1 MRLDSGI
8 LSLAPSDLSRHLGCA
23 HATTLALEAARGE
36 REKPHAGSAYE
47 RMIQEKGDAHER
59 DYLAQLV
66 ARGLEITEIE
76 RSGSYADMAART
88 RSAMEA
94 GAPVVYQATFEL
106 GRWRGHA
113 DFLERVVVKTD
124 PGGFGYEAVDTK
136 LARNEARPSHVLQL
150 CFYSAGIAA
159 VQGFEPDHMHIALGS
174 GRRESLRPRDFDAYF
189 ARAQRSLERF
199 VDAPPATVA
208 LPCAACERCPFW
220 TVCDE
225 EWREKDDLHYVAE
238 IRRGQT
244 VALEASGVTTLAALA
259 EGSVLTRPVD
269 LKSGTL
275 TTLHEQARLQ
285 EETRSNGHVAT
296 KLLLPIEEGRG
307 FERLPEPSRLDLA
320 IDLEGDPFWRA
331 DRELIFMFG
340 LLARA
345 GDEWT
350 YRAEWAHD
358 EQEERLLVATVI
370 DAIHA
375 RLRQDPAM
383 HVYHYGH
390 AEVSVLKRLC
400 MLHAIREDELDQLL
414 RRHVFVDLHQAV
426 RQAMRIG
433 LESYGLKKVETLPGF
448 VRTAE
453 VGRGADAVLE
463 YEYYLASRDEQHLRA
478 IESYNDEDC
487 RSTVAV
493 FDWLRGEAPGGVT
506 WLAPEDGTAADEE
519 PHEPSEREVLR
530 EELVAGEPEGS
541 ERWLAGE
548 LLAYHS
554 RAAKQQWWAYFQR
567 KEMSREQLLADGEA
581 LAGLELLSDRDPIAV
596 DRSLAHAM
604 RYPPQDHKISKGDN
618 YEDPESGKTVK
629 VHALD
634 EDERIAWV
642 KRGVNSTNPLP
653 GAVMPDGPIAVPQH
667 QVALGRVALSVRDR
681 AGAFPALERLLRN
694 EGPVISGRAPGAV
707 VQTTDMA
714 ELRALAHGLDRS
726 TLVIQG
732 PPGTGKT
739 YTGARLITDLVRAGK
754 RVGVTALSHKAIDN
768 LCSEIEAAA
777 SEERFTFAGTRHGKG
792 EHYDTPL
799 ITRANDSS
807 GYPGSQVIAATSW
820 LFAPEAWDRTLDYL
834 VIDEAGQFALA
845 DALACGTS
853 AHNLILL
860 GDPSQLSQ
868 VVQGAHPPGSDAS
881 ALAHVLAGE
890 QTIPKQ
896 RGIFL
901 DASYRMHPE
910 ICSFISSEFYDGR
923 LHSHPCCAERS
934 TSSGTGLRLLTVEH
948 VGNVSS
954 SKEEAAAIGLE
965 IAALLSETI
974 TEAGGRERPI
984 VPGDIIVVTPYNAQV
999 HALRTALPEGV
1010 RVGTV
1015 DRFQG
1020 QEAPIVFFSMASS
1033 SGEDAPRNAGF
1044 LFSRNRLNVA
1054 LSRAQSL
1061 AILVCSP
1068 ALLDTHATSVD
1079 DMRLINALCR
1089 FADTATGRVP
1099 PS

>member
-36 REKPHAGSAYE
+36 RPKPHAGSAYE

-59 DYLAQLV
+59 AYLAELK
-66 ARGLEITEIE
+66 ARGLEIVTIE
-76 RSGSYADMAART
+76 RAGSYADMAART
-88 RSAMEA
+88 RAAMEA
-94 GAPVVYQATFEL
+94 GAAVVYQATFEL

-113 DFLERVVVKTD
+113 DFLERVDTTTAL
-124 PGGFGYEAVDTK
+124 GSFGYEAVDTK
-136 LARNEARPSHVLQL
+136 LARNEARPAHVLQL

-159 VQGFEPDHMHIALGS
+159 VQGDAPEHMHIALGS

-208 LPCAACERCPFW
+208 EKCESCQRCPFW
-220 TVCDE
+220 SACDE
-225 EWREKDDLHYVAE
+225 QWRAADDLHYVAE
-238 IRRGQT
+238 IRRAQT
-244 VALEASGVTTLAALA
+244 AVLKASGVSTLAALA
-259 EGSVLTRPVD
+259 EGSVLTTPVD
-269 LKSGTL
+269 LKTGTL
-275 TTLHEQARLQ
+275 ATLHEQARLQ
-285 EETRSNGHVAT
+285 EATRSNGHVAT
-296 KLLLPIEEGRG
+296 ELLPVEAGRG

-340 LLARA
+340 LLARD
-345 GDEWT
+345 GDEWN

-358 EQEERLLVATVI
+358 EQQERRLVATVI

-375 RLRQDPAM
+375 RLREDPAM

-400 MLHAIREDELDQLL
+400 MLHAIREEELDHLL
-414 RRHVFVDLHQAV
+414 RCHIFVDLHQAV

-493 FDWLRGEAPGGVT
+493 FDWLRAQAPGGVE
-506 WLAPEDGTAADEE
+506 WLAPEDGTEAEEE
-519 PHEPSEREVLR
+519 PHEPSERELLR

-567 KEMSREQLLADGEA
+567 KEMSREQLLADSEV
-581 LAGLELLSDRDPIAV
+581 LAGLELLTDRDPIAV
-596 DRSLAHAM
+596 DRSLVYPM

-618 YEDPESGKTVK
+618 YEDPESGKAVR
-629 VHALD
+629 VHAID
-634 EDERIAWV
+634 EDERIVWV
-642 KRGVNSTNPLP
+642 KRGVNSTNGLP
-653 GAVMPDGPIAVPQH
+653 AAVMSDGPIAMPQH
-667 QVALGRVALSVRDR
+667 QAALMRIALSVRDR
-681 AGAFPALERLLRN
+681 TAAFPALERLLRN
-694 EGPVISGRAPGAV
+694 DLPVFSGRAHGAV
-707 VQTTDMA
+707 VQTTDMPA
-714 ELRALAHGLDRS
+714 LRALAHGLDRS

-739 YTGARLITDLVRAGK
+739 YTGARLIVDLVRAGK

-768 LCSEIEAAA
+768 LCREIEAAA
-777 SEERFTFAGTRHGKG
+777 VEETFTFAGTRHGNGHHDGALIKPG
-792 EHYDTPL
+792 EGSHYP
-799 ITRANDSS
+799 DSK
-807 GYPGSQVIAATSW
+807 VIAGTSW
-820 LFAPEAWDRTLDYL
+820 LFAREDMDATLDYL

-868 VVQGAHPPGSDAS
+868 VVQGAHPRGSDAS
-881 ALAHVLAGE
+881 ALAHALAGE
-890 QTIPKQ
+890 QTIPEE

-901 DASYRMHPE
+901 DTSYRMHPE

-934 TSSGTGLRLLTVEH
+934 TSAGTGLRLLAVEH

-954 SKEEAAAIGLE
+954 SKEEATAIGRE
-965 IAALLSETI
+965 IALLLGETI
-974 TEAGGRERPI
+974 TGAGGDRPI
-984 VPGDIIVVTPYNAQV
+984 SASDVIVVTPYNAQV
-999 HALRTALPEGV
+999 HTLRAAVPERV

-1033 SGEDAPRNAGF
+1033 SGEDAPRDASF

-1099 PS
+1099 TA

>member
-23 HATTLALEAARGE
+23 HATTLALEVARGD
-36 REKPHAGSAYE
+36 RKQSQGAGAYE
-47 RMIQEKGDAHER
+47 LMIRDKGDTHER
-59 DYLAQLV
+59 AYLEQLEV
-66 ARGLEITEIE
+66 RGLEIATIE
-76 RSGSYADMAART
+76 RAGSYADMAART
-88 RSAMEA
+88 RDAMVT
-94 GAPVVYQATFEL
+94 GVPVVYQATFEL

-113 DFLERVVVKTD
+113 DFLERVERETD
-124 PGGFGYEAVDTK
+124 LGGWGYEAVDTK
-136 LARNEARPSHVLQL
+136 LARNEARPAHVLQL

-159 VQGFEPDHMHIALGS
+159 VQGVAPEHMHIALGS

-208 LPCAACERCPFW
+208 QKCEACQRCPFW

-225 EWREKDDLHYVAE
+225 QWRAKDDLSYVAE
-238 IRRGQT
+238 IRRAHA
-244 VALEASGVTTLAALA
+244 VALQASGVATLAALA
-259 EGSVLTRPVD
+259 DDSVLTVPVD
-269 LKSGTL
+269 LKAGTVA
-275 TTLHEQARLQ
+275 TLHAQARLQ
-285 EETRSNGHVAT
+285 EATRSNGHIAT
-296 KLLLPIEEGRG
+296 ELLLPVEHGRG
-307 FERLPEPSRLDLA
+307 FERLPEPSHLDLA
-320 IDLEGDPFWRA
+320 TDLEGDPFWRA

-340 LLARA
+340 LLARS
-345 GDEWT
+345 GDDWH

-358 EQEERLLVATVI
+358 EQQERRLVATVI

-375 RLRQDPAM
+375 RLREDPAM

-400 MLHAIREDELDQLL
+400 MLHAIREDELDHLL
-414 RRHVFVDLHQAV
+414 RCHIFVDLHQAV

-433 LESYGLKKVETLPGF
+433 LESYGLKQVERLPGF

-463 YEYYLASRDEQHLRA
+463 YEYYLASGDEHHLRA
-478 IESYNDEDC
+478 IESYNHEDC

-493 FDWLRGEAPGGVT
+493 FDWLRSQAPGGVE
-506 WLAPEDGTAADEE
+506 WLAAATGEEAEEE
-519 PHEPSEREVLR
+519 PHEPSERELLR
-530 EELVAGEPEGS
+530 EELVADQPEGS

-567 KEMSREQLLADGEA
+567 KEMSREQLLADGEV
-581 LAGLELLSDRDPIAV
+581 LAGLELLTDRDPVAV
-596 DRSLAHAM
+596 DRSLAHPM
-604 RYPPQDHKISKGDN
+604 RYPPQDHKISAGDK
-618 YEDPESGKTVK
+618 YEDPESGKDVK
-629 VHALD
+629 VHAID
-634 EDERIAWV
+634 EDERIVWI
-642 KRGVNSTNPLP
+642 KRGVNSTNGLP
-653 GAVMPDGPIAVPQH
+653 TAVMSDGPIAMPKH
-667 QVALGRVALSVRDR
+667 QEALTRVARSVRDR
-681 AGAFPALERLLRN
+681 TGAFPALERLLRN
-694 EGPVISGRAPGAV
+694 DLPVFAARPAGAV
-707 VQTTDMA
+707 VQTTDMQT
-714 ELRALAHGLDRS
+714 LRALAHGLDNS

-739 YTGARLITDLVRAGK
+739 YTGARLIIDLVRAGK

-777 SEERFTFAGTRHGKG
+777 VEETFTFAGTRHGKG
-792 EHYDTPL
+792 HHDGAL
-799 ITRANDSS
+799 IKPGEGSL
-807 GYPGSQVIAATSW
+807 YPHSQVIAGTSW
-820 LFAPEAWDRTLDYL
+820 LFAREDLDATLDYL

-868 VVQGAHPPGSDAS
+868 VVQGDHPPGSDAS
-881 ALAHVLAGE
+881 ALAHALAGE
-890 QTIPKQ
+890 QTIPED

-934 TSSGTGLRLLTVEH
+934 TSAGTGLRLLGVEH
-948 VGNVSS
+948 AGNASS

-965 IAALLSETI
+965 IAALLGETI
-974 TEAGGRERPI
+974 TGARGERRI

-999 HALRTALPEGV
+999 HRLRAAVPEGV

-1033 SGEDAPRNAGF
+1033 SGEDAPRDASF

-1068 ALLDTHATSVD
+1068 ALLDTHATSVE

-1089 FADTATGRVP
+1089 FADTASGRVP
-1099 PS
+1099 TA